1 MSQAVRPSGYDEG
14 MDLRMSWQKAW
25 LCLLLIAAMVS
36 LGAKY
41 EVKDLQLKP
50 ASEYDAHLNF
60 QNVIIGAFPCET
72 ELKTLE
78 LFDTE
83 KLHEKG
89 ILPVLLVIDNN
100 NIFPIQILEPDIY
113 LVNKNGQQERPIPY
127 MDVLLEISLKKPI
140 TESLDKKQLDKIVK
154 KEMRLDFEHKSFGD
168 KLIGPNSS
176 DYGVVFFRLPP
187 DGNLEGYRLYFPEV
201 MNFSEREV
209 LIFFEFDLAGAP

>member
-1 MSQAVRPSGYDEG
+1 MKVVKV
-14 MDLRMSWQKAW
+14 LKAKY
-25 LCLLLIAAMVS
+25 LLLILMALGS

-41 EVKDLQLKP
+41 EVKDLQIRP
-50 ASEYDAHLNF
+50 ANEYEAFLDF
-60 QNVIIGAFPCET
+60 QDVIIGAFPCNT

-83 KLHEKG
+83 KLYEKG

-100 NIFPIQILEPDIY
+100 NIFPIQILEQDIY
-113 LVNKNGQQERPIPY
+113 LVNKGGQQERPIPY

-140 TESLDKKQLDKIVK
+140 TESLDKKKLDKIVK
-154 KEMRLDFEHKSFGD
+154 KEMRLDFEHKSFGE

-176 DYGVVFFRLPP
+176 DYGVVFFRLPE

-201 MNFSEREV
+201 VNFSEQEV
-209 LIFFEFDLAGAP
+209 LIFFEFDLVKTR